1 MPPSGTGSLS
11 SRNGRFRHAG
21 GSWKILV
28 VSAACGPPSLP
39 PAGLAT
45 MGKEDANSSAA
56 LPHLLTPSD
65 NLLSGFGSR
74 LGAGVC

>member
-1 MPPSGTGSLS
+1 M
-11 SRNGRFRHAG
+11 
-21 GSWKILV
+21 